1 MKFKTPKTFEAA
13 GQVFTVR
20 MDADIKEY
28 ADCCGQTHID
38 KALVIIDPNLATPDI
53 QAITYYHELLHVIL
67 ITIGRMDLN
76 SDEAFIDNTASL
88 LWQAQKTSTY

>member
-20 MDADIKEY
+20 MDEAVKDY

-38 KALVIIDPNLATPDI
+38 KALVIIDPNLATNDI
-53 QAITYYHELLHVIL
+53 QAITYYHELMHVIL
-67 ITIGRMDLN
+67 VTIGRMDLN
-76 SDEAFIDNTASL
+76 QDEAFIDNVASL